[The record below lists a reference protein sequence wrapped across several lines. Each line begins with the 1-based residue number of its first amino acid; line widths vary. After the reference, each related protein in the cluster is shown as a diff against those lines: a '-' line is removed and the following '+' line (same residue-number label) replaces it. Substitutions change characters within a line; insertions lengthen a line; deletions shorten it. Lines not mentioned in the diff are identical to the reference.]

1 MQIKDH
7 IQALCDES
15 LLRVEKIGSG
25 NWYWSFLTEE
35 KRIRDREIKLLEE
48 EKAKVDGSVA
58 ELEDRLRMV
67 EMERRREEEE
77 AEGEGEGEG
86 GEEGGLVMMMIRRE
100 NGLKEEVEGLRRE
113 LMGYRDGDPG
123 EVVKKKR
130 EVEMFREKAE
140 RWTDNV
146 GVLEGWLKGVLGGDR
161 ERMEGIRKMFYGDE
175 YVEGEGLRELC

>member
-77 AEGEGEGEG
+77 AEGEGEG